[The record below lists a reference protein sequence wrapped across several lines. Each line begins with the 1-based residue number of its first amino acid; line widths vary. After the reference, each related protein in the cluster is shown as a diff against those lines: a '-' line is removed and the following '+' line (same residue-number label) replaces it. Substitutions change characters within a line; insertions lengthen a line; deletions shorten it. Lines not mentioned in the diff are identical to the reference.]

1 MEPKAI
7 VYTSNTGYTAQYAAL
22 LAKKTGLRAYAMN
35 EAMEKVLEG
44 SRVCHLRNAQPQA
57 RQGLGVF
64 YGIIFCTYKSEY
76 GGRSFEG
83 TEVSTR
89 EELVGNGDAESPENQ
104 GKVIRTGVEDAVIV
118 ARQPVY
124 LPTV

>member
-1 MEPKAI
+1 MVAAI
-7 VYTSNTGYTAQYAAL
+7 TPAAEIGD
-22 LAKKTGLRAYAMN
+22 KVTEFVPWFVKT
-35 EAMEKVLEG
+35 
-44 SRVCHLRNAQPQA
+44 RVCHLRNAQPQA

-104 GKVIRTGVEDAVIV
+104 GEVIRAGVEDAEIV
-118 ARQPVY
+118 TWQPVY

>member
-1 MEPKAI
+1 MSTKKLFRF
-7 VYTSNTGYTAQYAAL
+7 AAMICSRIESF
-22 LAKKTGLRAYAMN
+22 TLR
-35 EAMEKVLEG
+35 EWKQTT
-44 SRVCHLRNAQPQA
+44 RVCHIRNAQPQA

-89 EELVGNGDAESPENQ
+89 EELVGDGDAESPENQ

>member
-1 MEPKAI
+1 
-7 VYTSNTGYTAQYAAL
+7 
-22 LAKKTGLRAYAMN
+22 MN
-35 EAMEKVLEG
+35 CSSKSGVDIKIIWQLILY

-89 EELVGNGDAESPENQ
+89 EELVGDGDTEGSENQ
-104 GKVIRTGVEDAVIV
+104 GEVIRAGVEDAEIV
-118 ARQPVY
+118 TWQPVY

>member
-1 MEPKAI
+1 MKMGMGGSFRRLAQSQQRTEKRRSSS
-7 VYTSNTGYTAQYAAL
+7 VFRYDRTA
-22 LAKKTGLRAYAMN
+22 
-35 EAMEKVLEG
+35 

-57 RQGLGVF
+57 RQGLEVF

-104 GKVIRTGVEDAVIV
+104 GEVIRAGVEDAEIV
-118 ARQPVY
+118 TWQPVY

>member
-1 MEPKAI
+1 MIFLKFLIECHI
-7 VYTSNTGYTAQYAAL
+7 
-22 LAKKTGLRAYAMN
+22 
-35 EAMEKVLEG
+35 EKQKLSSFWDMPDVKP
-44 SRVCHLRNAQPQA
+44 RVCHLRNAQPQA

-64 YGIIFCTYKSEY
+64 YGIIFCTYKSEC

-104 GKVIRTGVEDAVIV
+104 GEVIRAGVEDAEIV
-118 ARQPVY
+118 TWQPVY

>member
-1 MEPKAI
+1 MSSKILSE
-7 VYTSNTGYTAQYAAL
+7 NG
-22 LAKKTGLRAYAMN
+22 GLYFSFLCGEVAVSA
-35 EAMEKVLEG
+35 ECG
-44 SRVCHLRNAQPQA
+44 ITRVCHLRNAQPQA

-64 YGIIFCTYKSEY
+64 YGIIFCTYKSEC

-89 EELVGNGDAESPENQ
+89 EELVGDGDTEGSENQ
-104 GKVIRTGVEDAVIV
+104 GEVIRAGVEDAEIV
-118 ARQPVY
+118 TWQPVY